1 MQQSPQ
7 RPLTDH
13 LHFDAQDYAFLDL
26 IQKTMGESKQAQSV
40 RSRDEAQEAELFFA
54 DLHPNGIVELAMPG
68 EMRIASAVLHL
79 LDTLKKGQEDERLKA
94 LLALKESVLV
104 SARTTLRHNTARVLI
119 QIMKEIVRSTNFRHQ
134 LCLAHDF
141 RQAATGKPSVVRHLL
156 RRYYLLE
163 MPEEWNQAVFDHH
176 VHDAN
181 TKGRKN
187 ATHLIMDAWIKG
199 IRSLTVI
206 YYNYVAPEAAR
217 ELLTAAEIMGITV
230 RIGLLF
236 HAPFH
241 EKFVDFIWIPRGFS
255 DAQGFLNFLDEAP
268 MRRLMEE
275 GHKATKWL
283 ENNVLAILE
292 YWNTHDRFDL
302 SEELA
307 IICPILEK
315 DAFMEFVGNGQASL
329 SHLAEF
335 IQKSIY
341 PLLSE
346 KIKNLYALGN
356 NTRFADL
363 PAEIQ
368 AEIRILDNY
377 TAETFIERLNNSGPI
392 CPPAA
397 PAVTGEAQQTVAWQS
412 NPPEILRLPPLV
424 LLDWLT
430 SIYSG
435 NRVILNLAGLTT
447 EDVLN
452 LLWDCQGLITHLE
465 IFNLKDWQEGKA
477 KDIQGIN
484 RLQRAINAGRGPHLK
499 QMIRTMIR
507 ECENPPLPSCPLT
520 GENGSAL
527 CLSNAADISHGPSLA
542 APPTCEERAE
552 KLRLILRSMPSL
564 LGFYKSSKLYTRMG
578 TDSTSR
584 PGRRYGMGLV
594 YPETL
599 PRRAQKEIRNSTNSS
614 RLRLPLRTEVVEH
627 ISYHATNTH
636 FPRLFNFLRSLPFCS
651 HIGLVKKRDY
661 QPMYEHP
668 LVCNNGQCSSNT
680 RSRKLDQG
688 NVFTLGGIGKA
699 ETNGFVPEEK
709 KHGSNTP
716 TINTNLANAL
726 KILAGFIP
734 ALLTFLYVQSWWV
747 LAWFGAP
754 LWFLITGLRNIVQAV
769 LGGGGF
775 RRSPMLRWNNY
786 VSWSRLADSLMYTGF
801 SVPILELGVRVMLLE
816 NTFGITSANAPVLTF
831 TWISIINGFYISAH
845 NYVRGLQ
852 KEAII
857 GNLFRSFFAIPI
869 AVLYNAI
876 AIALLT
882 LAGHANAAALLLPV
896 AAIIS
901 KIASDTVACLIEGVA
916 DRNSNVRLREW
927 DYENTL
933 GNIFQVYAK
942 LELLY
947 PEQSVLDLLDNPRE
961 LMHDIEEKATSLRTA
976 LIIHA
981 LDLMYFWFYQPRAT
995 NVLEEKIQ
1003 RFSSSERLVFLR
1015 TQNVLSLERE
1025 VSQLFVDG
1033 LVGHNFAHSLSF
1045 YLDKH
1050 PQYLQDMRELIRSAK
1065 QAYVVE

>member
-1 MQQSPQ
+1 MQQAQKP
-7 RPLTDH
+7 PFTDR

-26 IQKTMGESKQAQSV
+26 IQKTMEERQQAQSA
-40 RSRDEAQEAELFFA
+40 DAKEKEQETELFFA

-68 EMRIASAVLHL
+68 EMRIATAVLHL
-79 LDTLKKGQEDERLKA
+79 LDTLKQGQENERLKA
-94 LLALKESVLV
+94 LQALKENVLV

-119 QIMKEIVRSTNFRHQ
+119 QIMKEIVRSTNFRQQ

-141 RQAATGKPSVVRHLL
+141 RQAATGKPSVVRRLL
-156 RRYYLLE
+156 RSYYLLE

-236 HAPFH
+236 HAPFR

-283 ENNVLAILE
+283 ENNVLTILDH
-292 YWNTHDRFDL
+292 WNRHDRFDL

-307 IICPILEK
+307 IACPPLEK
-315 DAFMEFVGNGQASL
+315 EAFLSFVGNGQASL

-341 PLLSE
+341 PLLCE
-346 KIKNLYALGN
+346 KIKTLYELGGNTHFANL
-356 NTRFADL
+356 
-363 PAEIQ
+363 PPEIQ

-392 CPPAA
+392 CPESPESGEQEA
-397 PAVTGEAQQTVAWQS
+397 PFAWQT

-477 KDIQGIN
+477 KDIQGIT

-507 ECENPPLPSCPLT
+507 VCENPPLPSCPLT
-520 GENGSAL
+520 GPDGAAL
-527 CLSNAADISHGPSLA
+527 CISQAADISHGPSLA
-542 APPTCEERAE
+542 EPPTCEERAE
-552 KLRLILRSMPSL
+552 KLRIILRSMPTL
-564 LGFYKSSKLYTRMG
+564 LGFYKSTKLHTRMG

-614 RLRLPLRTEVVEH
+614 RLRLPLRVEVVEH
-627 ISYHATNTH
+627 ISYHETNTH
-636 FPRLFNFLRSLPFCS
+636 FPRLFNFLRTLPFCR
-651 HIGLVKKRDY
+651 HIGLVKKRDF
-661 QPMYEHP
+661 QPMQEQTR
-668 LVCNNGQCSSNT
+668 VCNNGQCSTNT
-680 RSRKLDQG
+680 RSRGLDEG

-699 ETNGFVPEEK
+699 ETNGFVPEGK
-709 KHGSNTP
+709 STNKTNPS
-716 TINTNLANAL
+716 INTNLVNTL

-801 SVPILELGVRVMLLE
+801 SVPVLELGVRVLLLQ
-816 NTFGITSANAPVLTF
+816 NTFDITSANAPLLTF
-831 TWISIINGFYISAH
+831 AWISIVNGFYISAH
-845 NYVRGLQ
+845 NYIRGLQ

-869 AVLYNAI
+869 AMLYNAI
-876 AIALLT
+876 AIGLLS
-882 LAGHANAAALLLPV
+882 LMGYANAAVLLLPV

-901 KIASDTVACLIEGVA
+901 KIASDTVACIIEGIA
-916 DRNSNVRLREW
+916 DRNSNVRLRDW

-933 GNIFQVYAK
+933 GKIFQVYAK

-947 PEQSVLDLLDNPRE
+947 PEQSVLDLLDSPRE
-961 LMHDIEEKATSLRTA
+961 LMHDIEEKATTLRTA
-976 LIIHA
+976 LIIHT
-981 LDLMYFWFYQPRAT
+981 LDLMYFWYYQPRAT
-995 NVLEEKIQ
+995 NVLKEKIQ
-1003 RFSSSERLVFLR
+1003 RLSSSERLVFLR

-1033 LVGHNFAHSLSF
+1033 LVGHNFARSLSF

-1050 PQYLQDMRELIRSAK
+1050 PQYLQDMRELARTAR
-1065 QAYVVE
+1065 QAQIAE